1 MSKYVLG
8 VYEKA
13 MPNSLSLEEKLMAAK
28 EVGYDFIELSV
39 DETPEKLSRL
49 DWTKEQRDELVYT
62 MKKVG
67 INFRSMA
74 LSGQRK
80 FPMGSRDEKVRKE
93 SMVVLEKAIKLAD
106 DLGIRVIQ
114 LAGYDVYYEGNSD
127 EYTRKLFLENL
138 KKAVEIAAKYGVL
151 LAFETMETSFMDTV
165 AKAKEVVDYINSP
178 FLMIYPD
185 LGNIKNASLIYK
197 NDVLD
202 DIKIGK
208 GKTVAAHIKE
218 SIPEHY
224 REIPFLTGHVNFYEC
239 LEELYKIGVR
249 RYVTELWYID
259 APDFKED
266 LRFAVNTFR
275 KMLDKIEGE
284 NLC

>member
-1 MSKYVLG
+1 MKKYVLG

-13 MPNSLSLEEKLMAAK
+13 MPNSLSLEEKLIAAK

-67 INFRSMA
+67 IDFRSMA

-80 FPMGSRDEKVRKE
+80 FPMGSRDEKTRKE
-93 SMVVLEKAIKLAD
+93 SMVVLEKAVILAN

-114 LAGYDVYYEGNSD
+114 LAGYDVYYDGNGDS
-127 EYTRKLFLENL
+127 ETRKMFLENL

-165 AKAKEVVDYINSP
+165 EKAKEVVDYINSP

-185 LGNIKNASLIYK
+185 LGNIKNSSLIY
-197 NDVLD
+197 NHDVLD
-202 DIKIGK
+202 DIRK
-208 GKTVAAHIKE
+208 GHGSLVAAHIKE
-218 SIPEHY
+218 SIPGHY
-224 REIPFLTGHVNFYEC
+224 REIPFLTGHVNFKEC
-239 LEELYKIGVR
+239 LETLWSEGVR
-249 RYVTELWYID
+249 RYVTELWYVG
-259 APDFKED
+259 AEDFKED
-266 LRFAVNTFR
+266 LRFAVKTFR
-275 KMLDKIEGE
+275 TMLDDIEGS
-284 NLC
+284 N

>member
-1 MSKYVLG
+1 MRKYVLG

-13 MPNSLSLEEKLMAAK
+13 MPNSLTLYEKLVAAK

-39 DETPEKLSRL
+39 DETDEKLSRL
-49 DWTKEQRDELVYT
+49 DWSKEVRDNLVND

-67 INFRSMA
+67 IDFRSMA

-80 FPMGSRDEKVRKE
+80 YPLGSLLEETRKKSLE
-93 SMVVLEKAIKLAD
+93 ILEKAIILAN

-114 LAGYDVYYEGNSD
+114 LAGYDVYYEGKGN
-127 EYTRKLFLENL
+127 EITRKYFLENL
-138 KKAVEIAAKYGVL
+138 KKGVEIAAKYGIL
-151 LAFETMETSFMDTV
+151 LAFETMETNFMDTV
-165 AKAKEVVDYINSP
+165 KKAREVVDYIDSP

-185 LGNIKNASLIYK
+185 LGNIKNASLIYN

-202 DIKIGK
+202 DIKLGK

-218 SIPEHY
+218 SIPGHY

-239 LEELYKIGVR
+239 LSELYKIGVR
-249 RYVTELWYID
+249 RYVTELWYTGEE
-259 APDFKED
+259 DFKVN
-266 LRFAVNTFR
+266 LKFAVKTFR
-275 KMLDKIEGE
+275 EMLDKIEGE
-284 NLC
+284 N